1 MVEDSRSGCK
11 PKDGGV
17 AILRWKNGGQ
27 SVFGLDRSAQKSQGA
42 CGVGRYDQFIAIRL
56 AGGRSIKRPSSPVRH
71 PANQSKITLFF
82 SEVRKRSDHGSKA
95 STRASDALALSMMR
109 VINRYPDLSHAV
121 VKIKLAKKINDA
133 FIAKFDFGFITAV

>member
-1 MVEDSRSGCK
+1 M
-11 PKDGGV
+11 
-17 AILRWKNGGQ
+17 
-27 SVFGLDRSAQKSQGA
+27 
-42 CGVGRYDQFIAIRL
+42 
-56 AGGRSIKRPSSPVRH
+56 
-71 PANQSKITLFF
+71 FF